1 MTALGISKRQEFYNR
16 ERRHWRGADA
26 VFCIA
31 AQVEKYVVI
40 CYNIIQG
47 LVERILNM
55 KVYILASL
63 NNISFAEKLLSNI
76 RNAKIISK
84 PSINEVGSNINV
96 ALKRKMESAD
106 VGLAIID
113 EKFSDSVSLNLEL
126 QLAQMSVRENRNK
139 VLIPVVLNKA
149 DVPKCI
155 EGTLYIDC
163 ISDSEQDLCKTQL
176 MIEKVLTHRKYIIR
190 KGNLKGKNSR
200 TSSMIIM
207 TLAIE
212 MFAMLFIVLLF
223 KENPFQ
229 MGSIGDESIITITFG
244 IASVMLAFVAL
255 LTSYLSI
262 MKRRWQED
270 DEEEL
275 ESYSRRLK
283 RAIVPE
289 EIKQEEKKS
298 SGNEGKKKEI
308 DALER
313 MMINLEDIKEFY
325 TWSQKQAKASFILAV
340 IMCISGFGLMIV
352 AILIPIVFR
361 LSFQMSIIPAIGG
374 VITELIAGTA
384 LVVYRNSLSQLNH
397 YHKALHE
404 DERFLSSVNLLGK
417 FSSVEAQDDMLREII
432 RSEIQ
437 MNLAELQENENREAG
452 NSK

>member
-1 MTALGISKRQEFYNR
+1 
-16 ERRHWRGADA
+16 
-26 VFCIA
+26 
-31 AQVEKYVVI
+31 
-40 CYNIIQG
+40 
-47 LVERILNM
+47 M

-63 NNISFAEKLLSNI
+63 DNISFAEKLLSNI

-84 PSINEVGSNINV
+84 PSINEIGSDINV

-106 VGLAIID
+106 VVLAIID

-155 EGTLYIDC
+155 EETLYIDC

-190 KGNLKGKNSR
+190 KVNLKEKNSR

>member
-1 MTALGISKRQEFYNR
+1 M
-16 ERRHWRGADA
+16 
-26 VFCIA
+26 
-31 AQVEKYVVI
+31 
-40 CYNIIQG
+40 
-47 LVERILNM
+47 VERIVNM

-63 NNISFAEKLLSNI
+63 DNISFAEKLLSNI

-84 PSINEVGSNINV
+84 PSINETGSNINV

-106 VGLAIID
+106 VVLAIID

-176 MIEKVLTHRKYIIR
+176 MIEKVLIHRKYIIR
-190 KGNLKGKNSR
+190 KGNLKEKNSR

-283 RAIVPE
+283 QAIVPE

-374 VITELIAGTA
+374 IITELIAGTA

>member
-1 MTALGISKRQEFYNR
+1 M
-16 ERRHWRGADA
+16 
-26 VFCIA
+26 
-31 AQVEKYVVI
+31 
-40 CYNIIQG
+40 
-47 LVERILNM
+47 VERIVNM

-63 NNISFAEKLLSNI
+63 DNISFAEKLLSNI

-84 PSINEVGSNINV
+84 PSINEIGSDINV

-106 VGLAIID
+106 VVLAIID

-155 EGTLYIDC
+155 EETLYIDC

-190 KGNLKGKNSR
+190 KVNLKEKNSR

>member
-1 MTALGISKRQEFYNR
+1 
-16 ERRHWRGADA
+16 
-26 VFCIA
+26 
-31 AQVEKYVVI
+31 
-40 CYNIIQG
+40 
-47 LVERILNM
+47 M

-63 NNISFAEKLLSNI
+63 DNISFAEKLLSNI

-84 PSINEVGSNINV
+84 PSINEIGSNINV

-106 VGLAIID
+106 VVLAIID

-190 KGNLKGKNSR
+190 KDNLKGKNSR

-340 IMCISGFGLMIV
+340 IMCIFGFGLMIV

-437 MNLAELQENENREAG
+437 MNLAELQENKNREVG

>member
-1 MTALGISKRQEFYNR
+1 
-16 ERRHWRGADA
+16 
-26 VFCIA
+26 
-31 AQVEKYVVI
+31 
-40 CYNIIQG
+40 
-47 LVERILNM
+47 
-55 KVYILASL
+55 
-63 NNISFAEKLLSNI
+63 
-76 RNAKIISK
+76 
-84 PSINEVGSNINV
+84 
-96 ALKRKMESAD
+96 
-106 VGLAIID
+106 
-113 EKFSDSVSLNLEL
+113 
-126 QLAQMSVRENRNK
+126 
-139 VLIPVVLNKA
+139 
-149 DVPKCI
+149 
-155 EGTLYIDC
+155 
-163 ISDSEQDLCKTQL
+163 
-176 MIEKVLTHRKYIIR
+176 
-190 KGNLKGKNSR
+190 
-200 TSSMIIM
+200 
-207 TLAIE
+207 
-212 MFAMLFIVLLF
+212 
-223 KENPFQ
+223 
-229 MGSIGDESIITITFG
+229 
-244 IASVMLAFVAL
+244 
-255 LTSYLSI
+255 